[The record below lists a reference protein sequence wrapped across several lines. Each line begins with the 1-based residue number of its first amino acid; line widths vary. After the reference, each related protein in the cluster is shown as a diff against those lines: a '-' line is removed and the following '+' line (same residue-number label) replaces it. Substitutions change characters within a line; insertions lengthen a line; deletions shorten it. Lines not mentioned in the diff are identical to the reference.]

1 MYVHIH
7 VCAEM
12 RVLAS
17 ATANISYEFLTANS
31 VLVRR
36 ASDNPDRN
44 LISPA
49 QLHICLW
56 YQECS
61 CGSERPCFDRSH
73 GINARRCAAAN

>member
-1 MYVHIH
+1 
-7 VCAEM
+7 M

-31 VLVRR
+31 VFVRR

-49 QLHICLW
+49 QLCI
-56 YQECS
+56 S
-61 CGSERPCFDRSH
+61 VS
-73 GINARRCAAAN
+73 GIKNVVVAQKDPVLIARMELMRAAVLLQINSTTI